1 MSNEFCGFRKRAE
14 RSLTKM
20 SKVFLLFSIKYE
32 IFAIFMENKKTGT
45 FIVPALRFK

>member
-1 MSNEFCGFRKRAE
+1 MSNEFFFFLKRAE
-14 RSLTKM
+14 QSLTKM

-32 IFAIFMENKKTGT
+32 IFAISMENKKTGT

>member
-14 RSLTKM
+14 QSLTKM

-32 IFAIFMENKKTGT
+32 ILLYLWKIKKTGT